1 MKGFAGIKQLS
12 MEKEMEVP
20 NMEKEMEIPNM
31 EKEMEIPSMEGRR
44 GKMAREGRRGGNR
57 IGRNLGRTPGNIK
70 AQKPSSVHAS
80 LKPFLTD
87 KDDDRHSKRGGG
99 GDRSANYGYD
109 DDDEDGDGDDDDCD
123 DGDGDEDDND
133 ALTGRWRR
141 WSQELPPLGFFLPF
155 LKCDQPRPLSGFQEY
170 WDSLISGTLAAQF
183 VENNKFQ
190 ALNLPVICLVSA
202 MVISGILILKGR

>member
-1 MKGFAGIKQLS
+1 MKGFAGFKQLS

-20 NMEKEMEIPNM
+20 NMEIG
-31 EKEMEIPSMEGRR
+31 MEIPSMEGRR

-57 IGRNLGRTPGNIK
+57 IGPTGGRTTGNVK

-80 LKPFLTD
+80 LKPSLTD

-99 GDRSANYGYD
+99 GYRSANDGYD
-109 DDDEDGDGDDDDCD
+109 DDDD
-123 DGDGDEDDND
+123 DGDEGDND
-133 ALTGRWRR
+133 ALTARRRR

-170 WDSLISGTLAAQF
+170 WDSLISGTLRAQF
-183 VENNKFQ
+183 VEGN
-190 ALNLPVICLVSA
+190 
-202 MVISGILILKGR
+202 

>member
-1 MKGFAGIKQLS
+1 MKGFAGIEQLS
-12 MEKEMEVP
+12 MEKEMEV
-20 NMEKEMEIPNM
+20 PNM

-57 IGRNLGRTPGNIK
+57 IGRTRGRTTGNVK
-70 AQKPSSVHAS
+70 AQKPSFVHAS
-80 LKPFLTD
+80 LKLSLTD

-109 DDDEDGDGDDDDCD
+109 DDDE

-170 WDSLISGTLAAQF
+170 WDSLISGALADQF
-183 VENNKFQ
+183 VESNKFQ

>member
-1 MKGFAGIKQLS
+1 
-12 MEKEMEVP
+12 MEKETEIPSIESATVISSTENEMEIP
-20 NMEKEMEIPNM
+20 NMEKEMEVPNM

-57 IGRNLGRTPGNIK
+57 IGPTGGRTTGNVK

-109 DDDEDGDGDDDDCD
+109 DDDEDGDGD
-123 DGDGDEDDND
+123 EDDND
-133 ALTGRWRR
+133 AQTGRRRR